1 MASIAHQPQSQTTTV
16 APPVKEEATGIW
28 SWITTIDHKRI
39 GIMYAVA
46 SIAFLLLGGLEALII
61 RTQLIRP
68 DNGLVNPDTYN
79 ELFTMHGTTMI
90 FLAVMPL
97 SVAFFNYVM
106 PLQIGARDVA
116 FPRLNAFS
124 FWVFL
129 FGALLLNASWFF
141 GEAPNQGWYGY
152 APLTSNAWNPTRAV
166 DFWMLGLQVLGVS
179 SVAGALNFT
188 VTILNM
194 RAPGM
199 TLMRMP
205 LFTWTTLIT
214 AILIFMAFPAITI
227 ALFLLSMDRY
237 TGTGFFEPAAG
248 GDPMLWQHLFW
259 VFGHPEVYIMIL
271 PAFGIVSEIIPTF
284 SRKPLFG
291 YAVMVYATCAIAFLG
306 FGVWAHHMFTTGL
319 GPTANSVF
327 GATTMLIAI
336 PTGVKIFNW
345 VGTMWLGQL
354 RFTTAMLFAVGF
366 VSQFVIGG
374 LSGVMHAVVPVDSHQ
389 NDSYFVIA
397 HFHYVLFGGSVFG
410 LMAGIYYWFPK
421 VTGRFM
427 DEKLGKINFW
437 TTFIGFN
444 LTFFPMHFVG
454 IEGMPRRYY
463 SYGEG
468 SGWWFWNVIETVGA
482 YLLGASVLLFIYNI
496 AKGLQSKTKASPNP
510 WDAPTLEWAT
520 TSPPPHY
527 NWAVIPTIEHRDP
540 LWAEKYGIEEHDTQV
555 DITIAGNE
563 VGEAHVPSEDPGE
576 QKLAAM
582 AAADDGTADVHMP
595 NPSYYPII
603 AAFGFVLVS
612 IGMLFDHATIPFGA
626 LPMPVVSFIGLVT
639 LIGAIYGWSLEP
651 PSDGD

>member
-1 MASIAHQPQSQTTTV
+1 MASIAQQPHTTTV
-16 APPVKEEATGIW
+16 EAPVTKKADTGVW

-39 GIMYAVA
+39 GIMYGVSALFF
-46 SIAFLLLGGLEALII
+46 FLVGGLEALII

-68 DNGLVNPDTYN
+68 DNGVVGADTYN

-129 FGALLLNASWFF
+129 FGGILLNVSWFF

-152 APLTSNAWNPTRAV
+152 APLTAEAWNPTRAV
-166 DFWMLGLQVLGVS
+166 DFWMLGLQILGVS

-194 RAPGM
+194 RAPGVTM
-199 TLMRMP
+199 MRMP

-214 AILIFMAFPAITI
+214 AVLIFMAFPAITI
-227 ALFLLSMDRY
+227 GLFLLTMDRY
-237 TGTGFFEPAAG
+237 VGTGFFAPAAG
-248 GDPMLWQHLFW
+248 GDPLLWQHLFW

-271 PAFGIVSEIIPTF
+271 PAFGIISEIIPTF

-327 GATTMLIAI
+327 AAGSMIIAI

-345 VGTMWLGQL
+345 LGTMWLGQL

-374 LSGVMHAVVPVDSHQ
+374 LSGVMHAVVPVDTQQ
-389 NDSYFVIA
+389 NDSYFIIA
-397 HFHYVLFGGSVFG
+397 HFHYVLFGGSVFA
-410 LMAGIYYWFPK
+410 LLAGIYYWFPK
-421 VTGRFM
+421 VTGRYM
-427 DEKLGKINFW
+427 DERLGRINFW

-463 SYGEG
+463 SYAEG
-468 SGWWFWNVIETVGA
+468 SGWWFWNVVETIGA
-482 YLLGASVLLFIYNI
+482 YLLGASILLFVYNI
-496 AKGLQSKTKASPNP
+496 ARGLQSTERAGANP
-510 WDAPTLEWAT
+510 WDGASLEWAT
-520 TSPPPHY
+520 TSPPPVY
-527 NWAVIPTIEHRDP
+527 NFAVLPTIEHRDP

-555 DITIAGNE
+555 DVT
-563 VGEAHVPSEDPGE
+563 VGGHHVSALHVPDEDPAE
-576 QKLAAM
+576 QSLAAL
-582 AAADDGTADVHMP
+582 AANDDGTADVHMP

-603 AAFGFVLVS
+603 AAFGFTMVAV
-612 IGMLFDHATIPFGA
+612 GMLFDNPEIPIGA
-626 LPMPVVSFIGLVT
+626 LPMPILSLFGLVT
-639 LIGAIYGWSLEP
+639 LIGSIYGWALEP
-651 PSDGD
+651 PD